1 MTDLNYVTQTE
12 KSISVTF
19 AGMPK
24 DPALVFLNTT
34 SGKKTPSKSTI
45 LKNGGDGAGDVPIDP
60 ALPAGAFCL
69 LAQTR
74 DATPQ
79 FIAQT
84 VMFYIHKIAAKKPAA
99 TARKSKR

>member
-1 MTDLNYVTQTE
+1 MAALDYVTQTE

-19 AGMPK
+19 EGMPK
-24 DPALVFLNTT
+24 DPALVFVNTT
-34 SGKKTPSKSTI
+34 SGKKTPSKSAI
-45 LKNGGDGAGDVPIDP
+45 LKNGGAGSGAVEIEPSLG
-60 ALPAGAFCL
+60 AGAFCL

-84 VMFYIHKIAAKKPAA
+84 VVFYLHKAAKPAAKKAA
-99 TARKSKR
+99 KRK

>member
-1 MTDLNYVTQTE
+1 MATLDYVSQTD

-19 AGMPK
+19 SGMPK
-24 DPALVFLNTT
+24 DPALVFVNTT
-34 SGKKTPSKSTI
+34 SGKKTPSKSTL
-45 LKNGGDGAGDVPIDP
+45 LKNGGDGSGGVPIDP

-74 DATPQ
+74 DATPK

-84 VMFYIHKIAAKKPAA
+84 VVFYLHKAAAKKSA
-99 TARKSKR
+99 TAKKK